1 MRLPKSA
8 FDYMMLIKIWFWVL
22 FIPLIA
28 SGQEGDFRVEQLRS
42 ELENFAEEKDSL
54 DPSIAAD
61 RWIELVQKYFE
72 LSEKSKW
79 QMELG
84 FGEVFNTIPGPQS
97 WKRIHEQV
105 SERPVSEG
113 KNRAKHLG
121 LSLLAQ
127 ELVGN
132 EKEISKTKR
141 LIIPILSKDDRF
153 YRTALYG
160 MVAEPDNHTDSKQS
174 IFLKHL
180 EYIEKTIAQSKQK
193 KPNAE
198 QTVEIGGFTIPIS
211 MFPLE
216 VPDLI
221 AIYGGS
227 MAKDYL
233 LRAIKTNVLLSFKSK
248 KTHELAIE
256 LVLENLDK
264 FEEPP
269 WEVLDGYMD
278 FNIVEKIYEQFGLGI
293 ENPESAE
300 DFDFTNLRIIEART
314 IYVLGLLVRDRI
326 KEAREELNKNGPL
339 LYMTQ
344 DSCIRMPIP
353 FLYF

>member
-1 MRLPKSA
+1 
-8 FDYMMLIKIWFWVL
+8 
-22 FIPLIA
+22 
-28 SGQEGDFRVEQLRS
+28 
-42 ELENFAEEKDSL
+42 
-54 DPSIAAD
+54 
-61 RWIELVQKYFE
+61 
-72 LSEKSKW
+72 
-79 QMELG
+79 
-84 FGEVFNTIPGPQS
+84 VFNAIPGPQS

-300 DFDFTNLRIIEART
+300 DFDFTNLRIIEARI